1 MGENQ
6 IEQFQIKSRRILM
19 SFYENEEILKKKKTL
34 RGILTW
40 INNNFYIICSFLI
53 YLYITT

>member
-19 SFYENEEILKKKKTL
+19 SFYENEEILKKKKNPERYFNL
-34 RGILTW
+34 
-40 INNNFYIICSFLI
+40 NQQ
-53 YLYITT
+53 